1 VAAGFIECQ
10 GPLRVTHAGD
20 SLISEEGSE
29 LDIEPRHFNAGEV
42 PKADFHSA

>member
-1 VAAGFIECQ
+1 LNAKVRFGSHT
-10 GPLRVTHAGD
+10 RGD
-20 SLISEEGSE
+20 SLMSEEGSE